1 MTTVLTSLMSLKIM
15 KGIKKK
21 LIVIYG
27 PTASGKTSL
36 AIKLAKQYNTEIISA
51 DSRQFFKEMRIGT
64 AVPSKSE
71 LESVKHHFIQH
82 ISIHDDYNVGIFEAQ
97 ASKLI
102 YSLFEK
108 HNTLILVGGSGLYID
123 ALCYGLD
130 KFPEIEPAI
139 RQSLRNEYSLKGKI
153 WLQNEVGKL
162 DPIFLKNADR
172 NNHQRLLRCL
182 EVCIQSGQPFSNF
195 LNKKKKDKP
204 FDLLF
209 KSIQLDRDMLYDRIN
224 KRVDEMMDLGLL
236 DEVEQLIPF
245 KHHNALQTVGYK
257 ELFAYLN
264 NETNLNDAVDL
275 IKRNSRR
282 FAKRQITWLKK
293 YPVEWV

>member
-123 ALCYGLD
+123 ALCY
-130 KFPEIEPAI
+130 
-139 RQSLRNEYSLKGKI
+139 
-153 WLQNEVGKL
+153 
-162 DPIFLKNADR
+162 
-172 NNHQRLLRCL
+172 
-182 EVCIQSGQPFSNF
+182 
-195 LNKKKKDKP
+195 
-204 FDLLF
+204 
-209 KSIQLDRDMLYDRIN
+209 
-224 KRVDEMMDLGLL
+224 
-236 DEVEQLIPF
+236 
-245 KHHNALQTVGYK
+245 
-257 ELFAYLN
+257 
-264 NETNLNDAVDL
+264 ET
-275 IKRNSRR
+275 
-282 FAKRQITWLKK
+282 
-293 YPVEWV
+293 